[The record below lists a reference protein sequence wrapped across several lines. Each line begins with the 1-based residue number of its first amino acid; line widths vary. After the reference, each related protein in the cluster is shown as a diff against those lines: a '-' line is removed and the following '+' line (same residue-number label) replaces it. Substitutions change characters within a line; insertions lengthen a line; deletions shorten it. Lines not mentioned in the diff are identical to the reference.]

1 MRKNNSTST
10 LRQAVESHSRL
21 VVDEY
26 QRTYQW
32 GSDQIS
38 DLIEDLLETVE
49 AKDDHFFGTL
59 ILQDAD
65 GGATVVDGQQRLTT
79 VFVLV
84 ATLRDEIDR
93 TGMKEIQP
101 EDPDEMPINVW
112 EKTRNFLYFSNK
124 IGDVRLSPNRFIAE
138 LFDDAVMAVEDKKI
152 QLPAKDRQSTLAFR
166 KAVGTIREAV
176 SKDLGDL
183 EGIERLSRINE
194 VLETLFEKFLVLL
207 VSTGSIDESLE
218 IFLTLNDR
226 GQALG
231 PSDLVRGEVLR
242 ARGHGLSDKD
252 VRKLQEEVTTEW
264 ENVMEIVL
272 EPETYLRHFLVA
284 HTGKK
289 IQKKRVVKTVKEL
302 ISDAKPAKKKAEAS
316 EFWQRLI
323 SDSEIYAELLKPSGN
338 DKIHHFLELV
348 NPLAKSQRI
357 LLLPI
362 LREVTDPIARLEL
375 VRLVTV
381 LAFRWVV
388 AGRNAQKLED
398 FFQEQCSRVGAEDFP
413 EVLKKNLLEKI
424 ASFSVDARTYFTQEA
439 GNSYVV
445 RALLYAIDR
454 IVRGKAN
461 PLALDPSTIHVEH
474 IAPQKS
480 TEHWVEALGVANDSD
495 SYSQLVNRPGNL
507 TLLDHKLNIQAQR
520 KPFVEKRD
528 SEYDKSN
535 VYITRDLKHFDEWSV
550 DLIDLRTE
558 WLAEMFDLV
567 WSEDEA
573 SIAQVV
579 KFSEWR
585 KIPKRAHPP
594 LD

>member
-21 VVDEY
+21 RVDDY

-32 GSDQIS
+32 GADQIS
-38 DLIEDLLETVE
+38 DFIEDLLDTVE
-49 AKDDHFFGTL
+49 ARDDHFFGTL

-65 GGATVVDGQQRLTT
+65 GEVTVVDGQQRLTT
-79 VFVLV
+79 VFVFV

-93 TGMKEIQP
+93 VGMKEIQP
-101 EDPDEMPINVW
+101 DDPDEMPVNVW
-112 EKTRNFLYFSNK
+112 EKTRSFLYFSNK
-124 IGDVRLSPNRFIAE
+124 IGDVRFSPNRFIRE
-138 LFDDAVMAVEDKKI
+138 LFGDAVMAVEGKKV
-152 QLPAKDRQSTLAFR
+152 QLPTKDRQSTLAFR
-166 KAVGTIREAV
+166 KAVGAIREAV

-183 EGIERLSRINE
+183 EGVERLSRINKI
-194 VLETLFEKFLVLL
+194 LDTLLEKFLVLL

-226 GQALG
+226 GQSLG

-242 ARGHGLSDKD
+242 ARGHGLSEKD
-252 VRKLQEEVTTEW
+252 VQKLQEEVTTEW
-264 ENVMEIVL
+264 ENVMETVL

-284 HTGKK
+284 HTATK

-302 ISDAKPAKKKAEAS
+302 ISDASPTKKKAQAEK
-316 EFWQRLI
+316 FWERLV
-323 SDSEIYAELLKPSGN
+323 SDSGIYGELVKPSGN
-338 DKIHHFLELV
+338 DRVHHLLELV

-357 LLLPI
+357 MLLPI
-362 LREVTDPIARLEL
+362 LREVADPIAQLEL

-388 AGRNAQKLED
+388 AGRNAQRLED
-398 FFQEQCSRVGAEDFP
+398 FFQEQCIRVGAEDFS
-413 EVLKKNLLEKI
+413 EVLRKNLLEKI
-424 ASFSVDARTYFTQEA
+424 SSFSVDSKTYFTQEA

-445 RALLYAIDR
+445 RGLLYAIDR

-461 PLALDPSTIHVEH
+461 PLALDPSAIHVEH
-474 IAPQKS
+474 IAPQKA
-480 TEHWVEALGVANDSD
+480 TDHWVEALGVSNDSD
-495 SYSQLVNRPGNL
+495 AYSQLVNRPGNL

-520 KPFVEKRD
+520 KPFGEKRD

-535 VYITRDLKHFDEWSV
+535 VYITRDLKGFEEWTV
-550 DLIDLRTE
+550 NVIDLRTE

-567 WSEDEA
+567 WSPDVA
-573 SIAQVV
+573 SMAKVLT
-579 KFSEWR
+579 FSDWFES
-585 KIPKRAHPP
+585 H
-594 LD
+594 

>member
-21 VVDEY
+21 MVDEY

-32 GSDQIS
+32 GTDQVN
-38 DLIEDLLETVE
+38 DLIEDLFETAE

-65 GGATVVDGQQRLTT
+65 GGVTVVDGQQRLTT

-101 EDPDEMPINVW
+101 DDPDEMPINVW
-112 EKTRNFLYFSNK
+112 EKTRSFLYFSNK
-124 IGDVRLSPNRFIAE
+124 IGDVRFSPNRFIAE
-138 LFDDAVMAVEDKKI
+138 LFDDAVMAVDGKKTL
-152 QLPAKDRQSTLAFR
+152 LPAKDRQSTLAFR
-166 KAVGTIREAV
+166 KAVTTIREAV

-183 EGIERLSRINE
+183 EGIHRLSRIHE
-194 VLETLFEKFLVLL
+194 ILETLFEKFLVLL

-242 ARGHGLSDKD
+242 ARGHGLSEKD

-264 ENVMEIVL
+264 ENVMETVL

-302 ISDAKPAKKKAEAS
+302 ISDAKPAKKKVEAS

-323 SDSEIYAELLKPSGN
+323 SDSEIYGELLKPSGN

-357 LLLPI
+357 MLLPI
-362 LREVTDPIARLEL
+362 LREVLDPVARLEL
-375 VRLVTV
+375 VRLVAV

-398 FFQEQCSRVGAEDFP
+398 FFQEQCSRVGADDFA
-413 EVLKKNLLEKI
+413 EVLKKSLLEKI

-439 GNSYVV
+439 GNSYIV
-445 RALLYAIDR
+445 RGLLYAIDR
-454 IVRGKAN
+454 IARGKAN

-480 TEHWVEALGVANDSD
+480 TDHWVEALGVANDSD

-528 SEYDKSN
+528 AEYDKSN
-535 VYITRDLKHFDEWSV
+535 VYITRDLREFDEWSV

-558 WLAEMFDLV
+558 WLAEMFDHV
-567 WSEDEA
+567 WSADEG
-573 SIAQVV
+573 SVTKVV
-579 KFSEWR
+579 TFSEWS
-585 KIPKRAHPP
+585 KMPKNA
-594 LD
+594 LNSLG

>member
-10 LRQAVESHSRL
+10 LRQAVESHGRL

-32 GSDQIS
+32 GGDQVS

-49 AKDDHFFGTL
+49 ANDDHFFGTL

-101 EDPDEMPINVW
+101 DDPDEMPINVW
-112 EKTRNFLYFSNK
+112 ERTRNFLYFSNK
-124 IGDVRLSPNRFIAE
+124 IGDVRLSPNRFISE
-138 LFDDAVMAVEDKKI
+138 LFDDAVMAVEGKKI
-152 QLPAKDRQSTLAFR
+152 QLPGKDRQSTLAFR

-176 SKDLGDL
+176 SKDLGVL
-183 EGIERLSRINE
+183 EGVERLSRINE
-194 VLETLFEKFLVLL
+194 ILDTLFEKFLVLL

-242 ARGHGLSDKD
+242 ARGYGLSEKD
-252 VRKLQEEVTTEW
+252 VRKLQEDVTTEW
-264 ENVMEIVL
+264 ENVMEIVV

-302 ISDAKPAKKKAEAS
+302 ISDAKPANKKAEATD
-316 EFWQRLI
+316 FWQKLI
-323 SDSEIYAELLKPSGN
+323 SDSELYGELLKPSGN
-338 DKIHHFLELV
+338 DRIHHFLELV

-357 LLLPI
+357 MLLPI

-398 FFQEQCSRVGAEDFP
+398 FFQEQCSRVGADDFA

-424 ASFSVDARTYFTQEA
+424 SSFSVDARTYFSQEA

-461 PLALDPSTIHVEH
+461 PLALDPSAIHVEH
-474 IAPQKS
+474 IAPQKA
-480 TEHWVEALGVANDSD
+480 TDHWVEVLGEGNDTD
-495 SYSQLVNRPGNL
+495 SYTQLVNRPGNL

-520 KPFVEKRD
+520 KPFAEKRD

-535 VYITRDLKHFDEWSV
+535 VYITRDLKEFEEWTV
-550 DLIDLRTE
+550 DLIDSRTQ
-558 WLAEMFDLV
+558 WLAAMFDLV
-567 WSEDEA
+567 WSADEA
-573 SIAQVV
+573 LSAKAL
-579 KFSEWR
+579 KFSEWVQSAEGAS
-585 KIPKRAHPP
+585 I
-594 LD
+594 